1 MIQLIEVVKNSRDYE
16 LRDVFV
22 NPTHVVML
30 REDYATRSAIN
41 EGRVLDGVD
50 PRQKYTRVT
59 VHNGTTGSQFI
70 VVGAPG
76 LIETKLKSGKQLLN
90 G

>member
-1 MIQLIEVVKNSRDYE
+1 MIQLVEVIKNSRAYE
-16 LRDVFV
+16 LREVFV
-22 NPTHVVML
+22 NPSHVVML
-30 REDYATRSAIN
+30 REDYTTRSAIN
-41 EGRVLDGVD
+41 EGKALEGID

-59 VHNGTTGSQFI
+59 VHNGSTGSQFI

-76 LIETKLKSGKQLLN
+76 VIETKLKSGKQLLN

>member
-16 LRDVFV
+16 LREVFV

-30 REDYATRSAIN
+30 REDHATRSAIN
-41 EGRVLDGVD
+41 EGKVLDGVD

-70 VVGAPG
+70 VVGSPG

>member
-16 LRDVFV
+16 LREVFV

-41 EGRVLDGVD
+41 EGRMLDGVD

-59 VHNGTTGSQFI
+59 VHNGPFMRCCAEFLCQ
-70 VVGAPG
+70 
-76 LIETKLKSGKQLLN
+76 
-90 G
+90 